1 MLIVLQHHQVHT
13 HGLLEGHDITGP
25 REKVPGLSSFL
36 SGMYWLPQHLSCQM
50 ASPLP
55 WPSAPA
61 GWNAAP
67 ALFHWLFSQDP
78 GGKSKILGTQ
88 LTSFSSY
95 LQVFSTQIKMPESSG
110 SFVRPLPFETTGGR
124 TCLSGPKP
132 GSKCLGSL

>member
-1 MLIVLQHHQVHT
+1 
-13 HGLLEGHDITGP
+13 
-25 REKVPGLSSFL
+25 
-36 SGMYWLPQHLSCQM
+36 M
-50 ASPLP
+50 ASWTDMTSQDLGSRFLALVASYQGCTGFPSISAARWPHLFP

-78 GGKSKILGTQ
+78 GGKSKIPGTQ

-95 LQVFSTQIKMPESSG
+95 LQVFSRQIKMPESSG
-110 SFVRPLPFETTGGR
+110 SFVRPLPFETTGGQTR
-124 TCLSGPKP
+124 LSGPKP